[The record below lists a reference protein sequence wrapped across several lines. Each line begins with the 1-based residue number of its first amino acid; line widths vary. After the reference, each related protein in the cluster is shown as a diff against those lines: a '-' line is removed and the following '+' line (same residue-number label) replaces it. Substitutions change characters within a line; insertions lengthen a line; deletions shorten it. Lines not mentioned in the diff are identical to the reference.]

1 MEGSVLILTSFDPG
15 ILGLRYLYL
24 KFYFIRTSNFE
35 DELKTKKSFYSQLA
49 YVCQDMQ
56 LFSHKDT
63 TDFYH
68 LVKSLTISVALIGK
82 IHPTNQIRVRG
93 WTFVVLRPLLVTY
106 QFWSLFGSFNFLESW
121 PQIFINYFQYLFAQI
136 LTEWM

>member
-1 MEGSVLILTSFDPG
+1 MSS
-15 ILGLRYLYL
+15 
-24 KFYFIRTSNFE
+24 
-35 DELKTKKSFYSQLA
+35 YSHLA

-56 LFSHKDT
+56 LFSHKDI
-63 TDFYH
+63 TDFYRQ
-68 LVKSLTISVALIGK
+68 VKSLTISVALIGK

-93 WTFVVLRPLLVTY
+93 WTFDVLRPLLVIY